1 VRTQIFPIFYLFKL
15 AIIAQLKQ
23 EVKDLKD
30 EIRRLRE
37 ENETL
42 QNKRIAE
49 DDAVEL
55 FPNSNV
61 FVSQEKLDQILFN
74 K

>member
-1 VRTQIFPIFYLFKL
+1 MFFPIFYLFKL